1 MSGSMSTRE
10 LPLTVSLAI
19 LSIRHPGFEMR
30 RTVSEGMNR
39 EAESHME
46 EYRVRRPSDV
56 SSKMP
61 SVMSSEVVLLR
72 FMSVGKVSRE
82 S

>member
-1 MSGSMSTRE
+1 
-10 LPLTVSLAI
+10 
-19 LSIRHPGFEMR
+19 MR
-30 RTVSEGMNR
+30 RTVSEGTNR

-72 FMSVGKVSRE
+72 FMSVGKLVVYHIEDIRRVE
-82 S
+82 PRTFLPRANTLDAYQ

>member
-1 MSGSMSTRE
+1 
-10 LPLTVSLAI
+10 
-19 LSIRHPGFEMR
+19 MR

-72 FMSVGKVSRE
+72 FMSVGKLVVNHD
-82 S
+82 

>member
-1 MSGSMSTRE
+1 
-10 LPLTVSLAI
+10 
-19 LSIRHPGFEMR
+19 MR
-30 RTVSEGMNR
+30 RTVSEGTNR
-39 EAESHME
+39 EAESHIE

-72 FMSVGKVSRE
+72 FMSVGKLVVNQVRRCPYGGE
-82 S
+82 TLTLLPGANTLDAYQ